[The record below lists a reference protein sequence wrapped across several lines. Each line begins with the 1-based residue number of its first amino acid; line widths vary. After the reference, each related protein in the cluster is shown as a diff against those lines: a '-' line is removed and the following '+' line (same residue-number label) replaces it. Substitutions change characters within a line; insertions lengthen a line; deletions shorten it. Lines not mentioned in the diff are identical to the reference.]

1 MPVNIIAMEVAMTSP
16 LTIVGTSSVWTE
28 TLFSQAKASAIA
40 PTATMIAFNFRNTL
54 PSFTL
59 E

>member
-1 MPVNIIAMEVAMTSP
+1 MEVAMTSP

-28 TLFSQAKASAIA
+28 TLMSQPKISAIA
-40 PTATMIAFNFRNTL
+40 PATTRTASNFRNML
-54 PSFTL
+54 PSFAL